1 MCIRDRQ
8 KIAEVEASLAGRGIV
23 LVRYSGTEMK
33 LRLMVQAHDLKT
45 AEGSLSQ
52 LVEAAKKDLN

>member
-1 MCIRDRQ
+1 
-8 KIAEVEASLAGRGIV
+8 
-23 LVRYSGTEMK
+23 MK